1 MILNL
6 ASKSD
11 SLIATWVIKIFFSFK
26 PRYTHSLDFI
36 LLKTDR
42 KFNNY
47 AILTE
52 IQKKSEND
60 VGLFVYNA
68 KVMVYTYLSC
78 KL

>member
-1 MILNL
+1 MGRPDIKFGEQILF
-6 ASKSD
+6 AD
-11 SLIATWVIKIFFSFK
+11 SYLGDPGIHA
-26 PRYTHSLDFI
+26 YSLDFI
-36 LLKTDR
+36 ILKTDR

-47 AILTE
+47 ATLTE

-60 VGLFVYNA
+60 VGLFMYNA